1 MYMLCRI
8 QYPKATEGALM
19 VPAWFPAGTAGRGVG
34 RGRAVP
40 AVILAAALAAAA
52 TACSSSSSSG
62 TATAT
67 STAGSATASASATG
81 SASSSSAS
89 PAASKLTGTAATA
102 LVTKAVDN
110 TKAAP
115 SVVVKG
121 AGVSTGTAGQSVSFN
136 LTLVQKAGCQG
147 TISQSATETFQLVE
161 TGGYV
166 WLKPSAAYYA
176 SLKLSAAAQAL
187 VADKWIKVK
196 STDAQIGDLPKICSF
211 SGLFGSLKTPTGA
224 SFVATPTTYQGQS
237 AYVVTQSGQQGYAYV
252 TNPGK
257 PMLAKLAEPGSSG
270 GVITFTEYSTPL
282 TITAP
287 TAAESIDG
295 SKLGI

>member
-1 MYMLCRI
+1 
-8 QYPKATEGALM
+8 
-19 VPAWFPAGTAGRGVG
+19 VS
-34 RGRAVP
+34 
-40 AVILAAALAAAA
+40 AVILAAAIAGVG
-52 TACSSSSSSG
+52 TACSSSGSPGSA
-62 TATAT
+62 ATAT
-67 STAGSATASASATG
+67 KTGSSASASATG
-81 SASSSSAS
+81 SPGSPSAS
-89 PAASKLTGTAATA
+89 PAGTAKLTGTAATE
-102 LVTKAVDN
+102 LVTKAVAN

-121 AGVSTGTAGQSVSFN
+121 TGVSTGTAGQSVSFN
-136 LTLVQKAGCQG
+136 LTLVQNVGCQG
-147 TISQSATETFQLVE
+147 TISQSKTETFQLVE
-161 TGGYV
+161 KSGTV

-224 SFVATPTTYQGQS
+224 SYVATPTTYQGQP
-237 AYVVTQSGQQGYAYV
+237 AYEVTQSGQQGYAFV
-252 TNPGK
+252 TNTGK
-257 PMLAKLAEPGSSG
+257 PMLAKLAEPGASG

-287 TAAESIDG
+287 SAAETIDG
-295 SKLGI
+295 SALGI

>member
-1 MYMLCRI
+1 
-8 QYPKATEGALM
+8 M
-19 VPAWFPAGTAGRGVG
+19 VPAWFSASSAGRPVGGGRVAGRG
-34 RGRAVP
+34 AVP
-40 AVILAAALAAAA
+40 AAILAAALAATAA
-52 TACSSSSSSG
+52 ACSSSSSSG
-62 TATAT
+62 AATAST
-67 STAGSATASASATG
+67 SSSASATG
-81 SASSSSAS
+81 STSASGSASASSAS

-102 LVTKAVDN
+102 LVTKAVNN

-121 AGVSTGTAGQSVSFN
+121 TGVSTGTAGQSVSFD

-147 TISQSATETFQLVE
+147 TISQSKTETFQLVE

-166 WLKPSAAYYA
+166 WLKPSPAYYA

-237 AYVVTQSGQQGYAYV
+237 AYEVTQAGQQGYAYV
-252 TNPGK
+252 TNSAT

-295 SKLGI
+295 SALGI

>member
-1 MYMLCRI
+1 
-8 QYPKATEGALM
+8 M
-19 VPAWFPAGTAGRGVG
+19 VPAWFPAGKAVREVG

-40 AVILAAALAAAA
+40 AVMLAAALTAAT

-62 TATAT
+62 APVATTTA
-67 STAGSATASASATG
+67 SSSASASAT
-81 SASSSSAS
+81 SASASASAS
-89 PAASKLTGTAATA
+89 PASTGKLTGTAATA
-102 LVTKAVDN
+102 LVTKAVAN

-121 AGVSTGTAGQSVSFN
+121 TGVSTGTAGQTVTFD

-147 TISQSATETFQLVE
+147 TIAQSKTETFQLVE
-161 TGGYV
+161 TGGSV

-176 SLKLSAAAQAL
+176 SLKISKEALAL

-224 SFVATPTTYQGQS
+224 SYVATPTTYQGQS
-237 AYVVTQSGQQGYAYV
+237 AYEVTQSGQQGYAFV
-252 TNPGK
+252 TNSAT
-257 PMLAKLAEPGSSG
+257 PMLAKLAEPGTSG

-287 TAAESIDG
+287 SAAESIDG
-295 SKLGI
+295 SALGI

>member
-1 MYMLCRI
+1 
-8 QYPKATEGALM
+8 M
-19 VPAWFPAGTAGRGVG
+19 VPAWFPASTASREMG

-40 AVILAAALAAAA
+40 AVLLAAALAAAA

-62 TATAT
+62 TSAAVTTPGSSTT
-67 STAGSATASASATG
+67 SASASA
-81 SASSSSAS
+81 SAS
-89 PAASKLTGTAATA
+89 PASTGKLTGTAATA
-102 LVTKAVDN
+102 LVTKAVAN

-121 AGVSTGTAGQSVSFN
+121 TGVSTGTAGQTVTFD

-147 TISQSATETFQLVE
+147 TIAQSKTETFQLVE
-161 TGGYV
+161 TGGSV
-166 WLKPSAAYYA
+166 WLKPSTAYYA
-176 SLKLSAAAQAL
+176 SLKLSKAALAL

-196 STDAQIGDLPKICSF
+196 STDSQIGDLPKICSF

-224 SFVATPTTYQGQS
+224 SYVATPTTYQGQS
-237 AYVVTQSGQQGYAYV
+237 AYEVTQAGQQGYAYV
-252 TNPGK
+252 TNAAT
-257 PMLAKLAEPGSSG
+257 PMLVKLAEPGASG

-287 TAAESIDG
+287 SAAESIDG
-295 SKLGI
+295 SALGI